1 MKMGWQ
7 RWPRHWPC
15 FSTDTTFLDVF
26 FCVYGKDVIY
36 VTPLPATLVE
46 HELLQLQIH
55 LPCLLNLNT
64 DMIRAQLLTTPS
76 STPLH
81 C

>member
-7 RWPRHWPC
+7 RWPCHWPC
-15 FSTDTTFLDVF
+15 FSPDTTLLDVF
-26 FCVYGKDVIY
+26 FCVYVKDAIY
-36 VTPLPATLVE
+36 VTPLPATLVD
-46 HELLQLQIH
+46 HELLQLQVH

-64 DMIRAQLLTTPS
+64 GMILAQLLTALL